1 MHRWPCYL
9 INPGG
14 FNFIQIT
21 KCNSKIS
28 TNWYFNGISI
38 FKEINLISVK
48 CFKLSDAH
56 IRWEVG
62 PGLLTNFNH
71 NSNSV
76 DILFCC
82 NFIYGHNIAINF
94 CTCHY
99 STAVVSCAKFCGDF
113 LVRIWMREKRN
124 PQRIWIVMENRL
136 WNASLSHNWFKLL
149 SPIVAII

>member
-82 NFIYGHNIAINF
+82 NFIFGHDIAINF
-94 CTCHY
+94 CTCHD

-113 LVRIWMREKRN
+113 LVSLLEFGWEKNEIPSEYELWWKIVCEMRPSAITDSN
-124 PQRIWIVMENRL
+124 NFRL
-136 WNASLSHNWFKLL
+136 L
-149 SPIVAII
+149 